1 MIQVL
6 FDISV
11 LGFGMIS
18 PQVRTGV
25 YQVVEN
31 LARGLAAAPDIT
43 VSFCAPATL
52 LHHLLARRW
61 LSENGHERLAATT
74 GARDLPAP
82 LPPVI
87 RLLDILYS
95 RIIGRGQA
103 RTPDG
108 SLPRRWQDLLTGVN
122 RLSTAVASRFFPDLL
137 LASERIATADIYHSP
152 FHPFPDHARQVGGG
166 CRFVLTVHDLIPIK
180 FPEYFSGKNTRALT
194 TTLAALTPKDWVL
207 CVSES
212 TRRDLLEY
220 RPDLAPERILVA
232 HLAAAPRFAPCQDDT
247 RLRAVRQ
254 RYGIPGDVPYVLGL
268 GTLEPRKNVTATIRA
283 FLALVEQEKI
293 DDMHLVLAGPLGWGY
308 EEIHAA
314 ARQSEAVRQR
324 TIFTGYVDDT
334 DLPALYSGA
343 LAFVYP
349 SRYEGF
355 GLPVL
360 EAMACGVPV
369 ITSSSS
375 SLPEVVGDA
384 GILVDPDDI
393 DGLAEAMRR
402 LSQDEDF
409 RHRLGKRSLRR
420 AAQFSWDKTVR
431 QTIECYRRALS
442 EKSG

>member
-1 MIQVL
+1 VIQVL

-18 PQVRTGV
+18 PQARTGV

-31 LARGLAAAPDIT
+31 LARGLLTAPDIT

-52 LHHLLARRW
+52 LHRLQARRW
-61 LSENGHERLAATT
+61 LRQQGEEFGTAAGSRESASPLPLVPRFLDAIFTCIIENGR
-74 GARDLPAP
+74 AR
-82 LPPVI
+82 
-87 RLLDILYS
+87 S
-95 RIIGRGQA
+95 
-103 RTPDG
+103 TDG

-137 LASERIATADIYHSP
+137 LASERIAMADIYHSP
-152 FHPFPDHARQVGGG
+152 FHPFPDHARQAGGR

-254 RYGIPGDVPYVLGL
+254 RYGIPDDVPYVLGL
-268 GTLEPRKNVTATIRA
+268 GTLEPRKNVTATTRA

-293 DDMHLVLAGPLGWGY
+293 DDMHLVLAGPLGWQY
-308 EEIHAA
+308 EEILAA

-324 TIFTGYVDDT
+324 IIFTGYVDDT

-369 ITSSSS
+369 IASSTS

-393 DGLAEAMRR
+393 DGLAEAMHR
-402 LSQDEDF
+402 LYQDEGF
-409 RHRLGKRSLRR
+409 RSQLGKRALRR

-431 QTIECYRRALS
+431 QTIECYRRAQS